1 MTQFKDLA
9 ELFDPLV
16 LPVNGKEYTIPPL
29 SFEAGATVDGALRG
43 EEKMGDEA
51 FYRLLISDKL
61 FDELLADH
69 VPAKMIDRIARTV
82 LTDHASTRELA
93 LTMWET
99 GGDPKAVEEYKK
111 AHAPNRAS
119 RRSKSTAAA
128 RKTR

>member
-1 MTQFKDLA
+1 MTQFKDFA

-29 SFEAGATVDGALRG
+29 SFQAGVTVDGILAG
-43 EEKMGDEA
+43 GEKMADEQ
-51 FYRLLISDKL
+51 FYRLLISDAL
-61 FDELLADH
+61 FDQMLADGL
-69 VPAKMIDRIARTV
+69 PAVAIDRVGRTV
-82 LTDHASTRELA
+82 LTDYKYGRELA

-111 AHAPNRAS
+111 AHAPNRVS
-119 RRSKSTAAA
+119 RRSKSTVAA